1 MSLQNNVDVI
11 EECNGYPEEL
21 AARIL
26 EETPETID
34 AFNNL
39 EELIQY
45 IRDAMAANYILAPTQ
60 L

>member
-1 MSLQNNVDVI
+1 MSLQNSVDKT
-11 EECNGYPEEL
+11 EEYSGYPEEL

-26 EETPETID
+26 EETPEAID

-39 EELIQY
+39 EEMIQY
-45 IRDAMAANYILAPTQ
+45 IRDAMAANYILAPSQ